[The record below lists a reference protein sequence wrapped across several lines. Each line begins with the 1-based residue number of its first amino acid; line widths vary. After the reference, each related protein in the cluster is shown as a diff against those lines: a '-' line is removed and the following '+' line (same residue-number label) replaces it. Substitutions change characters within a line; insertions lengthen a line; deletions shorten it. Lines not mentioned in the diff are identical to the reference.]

1 MCADHLTATMDPVFI
16 KVDFQGPGGGGQV
29 FYFDDPNS
37 NPGVMSKTNFRITLG
52 MLKENNLI
60 A

>member
-29 FYFDDPNS
+29 VSVHAFYFDDTNS
-37 NPGVMSKTNFRITLG
+37 NPGVNVINKS
-52 MLKENNLI
+52 
-60 A
+60 